1 MKERLKLV
9 DGELFIDS
17 KPGQG
22 TTIQAK
28 VPLSPKMNYVGALG

>member
-17 KPGQG
+17 QLRQG
-22 TTIQAK
+22 TVVRAA
-28 VPLSPKMNYVGALG
+28 VPLVQAANSARAAF